1 MALLELFVA
10 SSMPVIKV
18 LLITALGSLLALER
32 VGVLGD
38 DARKH
43 LNKIVFFVFNPAL
56 VSSNL
61 AKALKHES
69 MAMMWFMALNIL
81 FTFVIGSGLG
91 FIIIHLTKAP
101 PHLRGL
107 ILGCCAAGNMGNMLF
122 IIIPAVCKEKGTPF
136 GAPDECQTFGMAYA
150 SLSMAIGA
158 IYLWSYVY
166 NMVRLCAI
174 KNPREVQ
181 INDSSVEKSSN
192 ETLEADSRN
201 CKVPLL
207 PPTECE
213 ILIHHREENDV
224 APSCN
229 QTETSE
235 VRLMDKLK
243 QNVRKV
249 LEEINVKA
257 LFAPSTIGAIVGFIV
272 GLVPAIRNLVIGQG
286 APLHVIQ
293 DTALLVGDGSIPSV
307 TLVMG
312 GNLLKGLQ
320 RSEIKKRLIIGIIV
334 ARYIVL
340 PVIGTAIVK
349 GAIHFALVPKDPLY
363 QFVLLLQYAVP
374 PAMNIA
380 TITQLF
386 GAGENE
392 CSVIMLWSYVL
403 ASVALTAW
411 STFFMWLVA

>member
-32 VGVLGD
+32 VGVLGA

-69 MAMMWFMALNIL
+69 IQMMWFMALNIL
-81 FTFVIGSGLG
+81 ITFVIGSGLG
-91 FIIIHLTKAP
+91 FIIVHITRAP
-101 PHLRGL
+101 RHLRGL

-136 GAPDECQTFGMAYA
+136 GAPDECHTFGMAYA

-174 KNPREVQ
+174 KNPKETR
-181 INDSSVEKSSN
+181 IDDSSVEN
-192 ETLEADSRN
+192 PCDETPVIDSRN

-207 PPTECE
+207 PPKECE
-213 ILIHHREENDV
+213 ILVHQRDENIGSLD
-224 APSCN
+224 N

-235 VRLMDKLK
+235 VSVMDRVKR
-243 QNVRKV
+243 NVRKV
-249 LEEINVKA
+249 FEKINMKA

-272 GLVPAIRNLVIGQG
+272 GLVPAIRNLMIGQG

-293 DTALLVGDGSIPSV
+293 DTALLLGDGSIPSV

-320 RSEIKKRLIIGIIV
+320 RSEIKKRLVIGIVV

-349 GAIHFALVPKDPLY
+349 AAIHFALVPKDPLY